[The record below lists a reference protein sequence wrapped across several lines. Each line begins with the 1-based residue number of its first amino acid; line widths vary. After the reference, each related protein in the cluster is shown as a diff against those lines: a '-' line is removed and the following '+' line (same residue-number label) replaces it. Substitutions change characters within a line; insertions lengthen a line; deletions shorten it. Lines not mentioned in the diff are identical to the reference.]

1 MTYNYEKIFYD
12 NDDDL
17 DEDEDDDD
25 DDDDDDM
32 ISSPQRIAFETYKK
46 SSYLM
51 EKTLITAT
59 FTNPLGAC
67 FFCCKLLGYVFWPF
81 AFQSA

>member
-1 MTYNYEKIFYD
+1 MLLKKSPYYTDNIDFFSLLAWSPSLLMTYNYEKIFYD

-17 DEDEDDDD
+17 DEDEDEDDDDDDDADAD

-46 SSYLM
+46 SS
-51 EKTLITAT
+51 
-59 FTNPLGAC
+59 
-67 FFCCKLLGYVFWPF
+67 
-81 AFQSA
+81 

>member
-17 DEDEDDDD
+17 DEDEDEDEDED

-46 SSYLM
+46 SSYLL
-51 EKTLITAT
+51 EKTLMSQTE
-59 FTNPLGAC
+59 NR
-67 FFCCKLLGYVFWPF
+67 
-81 AFQSA
+81 

>member
-17 DEDEDDDD
+17 DEDEDEDEDD

-46 SSYLM
+46 SSYLL
-51 EKTLITAT
+51 EKTLMSQTE
-59 FTNPLGAC
+59 NR
-67 FFCCKLLGYVFWPF
+67 
-81 AFQSA
+81 

>member
-1 MTYNYEKIFYD
+1 MTYNYEMIFYD

-17 DEDEDDDD
+17 DEDED

-51 EKTLITAT
+51 EKTLMSQT
-59 FTNPLGAC
+59 
-67 FFCCKLLGYVFWPF
+67 KLCRSSPT
-81 AFQSA
+81 